1 MQNATKKVFI
11 VAAKRTPIGS
21 FGGALSSLTAPTLG
35 AKAIDAAVQQS
46 GIAANQIDE
55 VLMGN
60 VLSANVGQAPARQA
74 SRSAGLP
81 DGIPAT
87 TINKVCA
94 SGMKAISIGVQQI
107 LLGDADV
114 VVAGGMESMSQV
126 PYYDTSARWGA
137 KYGHKSLIDGLQNDG
152 LTDAYSEQA
161 MGNSAE
167 SCASKYSFS
176 REEQDQY
183 AISSYER
190 SKQAWE
196 GGKFS
201 SEVVEVTV
209 SGRKGETVV
218 SEDEEFRQVNID
230 KIPQLRPAFQ
240 KDGTVTA
247 ANASTLNDG
256 AAALVLASEE
266 KVKQLG
272 LQPIAEVIAY
282 ADAEQDPEW
291 FTTTPSIAT
300 EKVLKK
306 AGLTKD
312 DMDYFEFNEA
322 FSVVAL
328 ANAKILG
335 LSTEKINVYG
345 GAVAL
350 GHPLGCS
357 GARILV
363 TLSSVLQQENGTY
376 GLAAI
381 CNGGG
386 GASAMIIK
394 KCENYA
400 G

>member
-1 MQNATKKVFI
+1 MQNNNKRVFI
-11 VAAKRTPIGS
+11 VAAKRTPIGG
-21 FGGALSSLTAPTLG
+21 FGGTLSSLSAPKLG
-35 AKAIDAAVQQS
+35 GKAIEAVITSS
-46 GIAANQIDE
+46 GIATREVNE

-74 SRSAGLP
+74 SKQAGLP
-81 DGIPAT
+81 DSIPAT

-126 PYYDTSARWGA
+126 PFYDNATRWGA
-137 KYGHKSLIDGLQNDG
+137 KYGHQQLIDGLQKDG
-152 LTDAYSEQA
+152 LTDVYSDQA
-161 MGNSAE
+161 MGNCGE
-167 SCASKYSFS
+167 SCASKYNIS
-176 REEQDQY
+176 REDQDNY

-190 SKQAWE
+190 SAKAWDS
-196 GGKFS
+196 GKFAN
-201 SEVVEVTV
+201 EVVNITI
-209 SGRKGETVV
+209 SGRKGDVVV
-218 SEDEEFRQVNID
+218 SEDEEFRQVKVD
-230 KIPQLRPAFQ
+230 KITQLRPSFQ
-240 KDGTVTA
+240 KDGTITA
-247 ANASTLNDG
+247 ANASTLSDG
-256 AAALVLASEE
+256 AAAVLLVSEE
-266 KVKQLG
+266 KLKELG
-272 LQPIAEVIAY
+272 LTPLAEVIAY

-306 AGLTKD
+306 AGLNIGEID
-312 DMDYFEFNEA
+312 FFEFNEA

-328 ANAKILG
+328 ANAQILG
-335 LSTEKINVYG
+335 LDTEKVNVYG

-357 GARILV
+357 GARIVV
-363 TLSSVLQQENGTY
+363 TLTSVLQQEGGNY

-394 KCENYA
+394 KC
-400 G
+400 